1 MTPPLGMG
9 LKRKQSSPPAAVSVL
24 KGESFLFN
32 YQKEFLQ
39 RLWSGLIVKIS
50 NTPVDFLSSIE
61 DDVYLILESM
71 KSFQKFDVSKVE
83 ESLNMFFAKVR
94 AYDEARSLSSEKLSQ
109 SLHEQQLKEVKARL
123 QGVQAKASE
132 RSL

>member
-9 LKRKQSSPPAAVSVL
+9 HRRKQSPPPAAMSVF

-32 YQKEFLQ
+32 YRKEFLQ
-39 RLWSGLIVKIS
+39 KLWSGLLVKIS

-83 ESLNMFFAKVR
+83 ESLNAFFAKVR
-94 AYDEARSLSSEKLSQ
+94 AYDEARSLSSEKLSRVFM
-109 SLHEQQLKEVKARL
+109 SNN
-123 QGVQAKASE
+123 
-132 RSL
+132 